1 MHMSVDQ
8 AGDQHLIGAEL
19 HDSVGLKRGV
29 ELLDGNN
36 AAIAHADRSRDFAG
50 RSDHAGRAEDQVEG
64 FIHCLSVLLGQQL

>member
-1 MHMSVDQ
+1 MHVSVDQ

-19 HDSVGLKRGV
+19 HDPVGLKRGV

-36 AAIAHADRSRDFAG
+36 AAIAHADRPRDFAG
-50 RSDHAGRAEDQVEG
+50 RCDHAGRAEDQVEG